1 MVINSFYN
9 TAKTYAE
16 KIRQEKTAYYKEPG
30 ATLTLV
36 MSEEQEIFS
45 GVTSIKINEGKVDTI
60 HSEAIAIMSM
70 IAANQ
75 PKAKQMVTIAFK
87 DQSVVKPCDE
97 CLDLLLNADP
107 DNGKCEIAIA
117 PTQTE
122 TAINLKAQAT
132 NITAEFLEKD
142 TKTEVDN
149 VPDLGAPAEFV
160 SGFEFDADNPFL
172 AGDEEIPEE
181 VKTIASEAAKNPP
194 VVEPGMMQQPGY
206 AQQVYQQQ
214 GGFVQQQGGFV
225 QQQPIYQQQGTY
237 MQQPMYQ
244 QQGAYMQQPMY
255 QQQGGFV
262 QQQPVYP
269 QGYAQQPSATAFSQ
283 GANKSLYVTDVISA
297 PHDEPYEPV
306 KAASK
311 YADASTGGNVLKQRL
326 ASLFEEDEDDEGGNN
341 ATMSKED
348 LENQAKE
355 MKKNAKSNAKLKNK
369 F

>member
-1 MVINSFYN
+1 MYVMVINSFYN

-97 CLDLLLNADP
+97 CLDLLLKADA

-122 TAINLKAQAT
+122 TAINLKSQAT

-142 TKTEVDN
+142 TKTEVEN

-194 VVEPGMMQQPGY
+194 AFEPGMMQQPGY
-206 AQQVYQQQ
+206 AQQ
-214 GGFVQQQGGFV
+214 
-225 QQQPIYQQQGTY
+225 
-237 MQQPMYQ
+237 MYQ
-244 QQGAYMQQPMY
+244 QQA
-255 QQQGGFV
+255 GFM
-262 QQQPVYP
+262 QQQPGMYP
-269 QGYAQQPSATAFSQ
+269 QQGFMQQQPNMYAQQQVFAQQPSASAFAQ
-283 GANKSLYVTDVISA
+283 GTNVSVHVSDVISA

-311 YADASTGGNVLKQRL
+311 YADTTGGNVLKQRL

-355 MKKNAKSNAKLKNK
+355 MKKSAKTNAKLKNK

>member
-36 MSEEQEIFS
+36 MSEDQEIFS

-70 IAANQ
+70 MAANQ

-107 DNGKCEIAIA
+107 DNSKCEIAVA

-122 TAINLKAQAT
+122 TAINLKSQAT

-142 TKTEVDN
+142 TKTEVEK

-181 VKTIASEAAKNPP
+181 VKTIASEAAKQPQTID
-194 VVEPGMMQQPGY
+194 PGMMQQPGY

-214 GGFVQQQGGFV
+214 GF
-225 QQQPIYQQQGTY
+225 
-237 MQQPMYQ
+237 MQQPMGFMQQQPMGYMPQQPGMYPQ
-244 QQGAYMQQPMY
+244 QQG
-255 QQQGGFV
+255 FI
-262 QQQPVYP
+262 QQQPVGYP
-269 QGYAQQPSATAFSQ
+269 QGAYAQQPSASAFAQ
-283 GANKSLYVTDVISA
+283 GSNKSLYVTDVISA

-311 YADASTGGNVLKQRL
+311 YADASATAGGNVLKQRL
-326 ASLFEEDEDDEGGNN
+326 ASLFEEDEDDDGGNN
-341 ATMSKED
+341 ATMSKEE

-355 MKKNAKSNAKLKNK
+355 MKKNAKTNAKFKNK

>member
-75 PKAKQMVTIAFK
+75 PKAKQMITIAFK

-97 CLDLLLNADP
+97 CLDMLLNAHP
-107 DNGKCEIAIA
+107 DNGKCEVAVAISE
-117 PTQTE
+117 TQ
-122 TAINLKAQAT
+122 TAINLKSQAT
-132 NITAEFLEKD
+132 NITAEFLEKN
-142 TKTEVDN
+142 TEEVSA
-149 VPDLGAPAEFV
+149 PDLGAPAEFV

-172 AGDEEIPEE
+172 ASDEVIPEE
-181 VKTIASEAAKNPP
+181 VKTIASEAANQTPTFD
-194 VVEPGMMQQPGY
+194 PGMMQQPGY
-206 AQQVYQQQ
+206 AQQFYQQQ
-214 GGFVQQQGGFV
+214 GYAQQPYYQQQAGGFV
-225 QQQPIYQQQGTY
+225 QQQPMGY
-237 MQQPMYQ
+237 MQQGY
-244 QQGAYMQQPMY
+244 
-255 QQQGGFV
+255 V
-262 QQQPVYP
+262 QQQPVYQQQGFVQQQQVYT
-269 QGYAQQPSATAFSQ
+269 QGYDQQPSASAFAQ
-283 GANKSLYVTDVISA
+283 GASKSLHVSDVISA

-311 YADASTGGNVLKQRL
+311 YADPSGGNVLKQRL
-326 ASLFEEDEDDEGGNN
+326 ATIFENDEDDNGGNN
-341 ATMSKED
+341 ATMSKEE
-348 LENQAKE
+348 LEQQAKE
-355 MKKNAKSNAKLKNK
+355 MKKNAKTNAKFKNK

>member
-1 MVINSFYN
+1 MYVMVINSFYN

-97 CLDLLLNADP
+97 CLDLLLKADT

-117 PTQTE
+117 PTQSE
-122 TAINLKAQAT
+122 TAINLKSQAT

-142 TKTEVDN
+142 TKTEVEN

-194 VVEPGMMQQPGY
+194 AFEPGMMQQPGY
-206 AQQVYQQQ
+206 AQQMYQQ
-214 GGFVQQQGGFV
+214 GFIQQQPGMYPQGFV
-225 QQQPIYQQQGTY
+225 QQQPG
-237 MQQPMYQ
+237 MYP
-244 QQGAYMQQPMY
+244 QQGAYMQQQPGMY
-255 QQQGGFV
+255 PQQGAYM
-262 QQQPVYP
+262 QQQPSMYA
-269 QGYAQQPSATAFSQ
+269 QQQAFAQQPSASAFAQ
-283 GANKSLYVTDVISA
+283 GTNVSLHVSDVISA

-311 YADASTGGNVLKQRL
+311 YADAATGGNVLKQRL

-355 MKKNAKSNAKLKNK
+355 MKKNAKTNAKLKNK

>member
-30 ATLTLV
+30 ATLTLI
-36 MSEEQEIFS
+36 MSEDQEIFS

-75 PKAKQMVTIAFK
+75 PKAKQMITIAFK

-97 CLDLLLNADP
+97 CLDMLLNADP
-107 DNGKCEIAIA
+107 DNGKCEVAVEIS
-117 PTQTE
+117 QSE
-122 TAINLKAQAT
+122 TAINLKSQAT
-132 NITAEFLEKD
+132 NISAEFLEKN
-142 TKTEVDN
+142 TEEIS
-149 VPDLGAPAEFV
+149 VPDLGAPVEFV
-160 SGFEFDADNPFL
+160 SGFEFDSDNPFL
-172 AGDEEIPEE
+172 ASDEEIPEE
-181 VKTIASEAAKNPP
+181 VKTIASEAEKQPQTID
-194 VVEPGMMQQPGY
+194 PGMMQQPGY

-214 GGFVQQQGGFV
+214 GVFMQQQPVYQQQPGYYQQQPVYQQQGFV
-225 QQQPIYQQQGTY
+225 QQQPTYQQQ
-237 MQQPMYQ
+237 
-244 QQGAYMQQPMY
+244 
-255 QQQGGFV
+255 GFV
-262 QQQPVYP
+262 QQQPAY
-269 QGYAQQPSATAFSQ
+269 QQQFAQQPSASSFAQ

-311 YADASTGGNVLKQRL
+311 YAEAAGGSVLKQRL
-326 ASLFEEDEDDEGGNN
+326 ANLFEEDEDDEGGNN
-341 ATMSKED
+341 ATMSKKE
-348 LENQAKE
+348 LQSQAKE
-355 MKKNAKSNAKLKNK
+355 MKKNAKANAKLKNK

>member
-1 MVINSFYN
+1 MDRALFMPLVRAALAVRTFALVATVMPRKPARTEKRGLSVKQFENSAVSD
-9 TAKTYAE
+9 T
-16 KIRQEKTAYYKEPG
+16 EKTE
-30 ATLTLV
+30 V
-36 MSEEQEIFS
+36 S
-45 GVTSIKINEGKVDTI
+45 
-60 HSEAIAIMSM
+60 
-70 IAANQ
+70 
-75 PKAKQMVTIAFK
+75 AK
-87 DQSVVKPCDE
+87 P
-97 CLDLLLNADP
+97 ADP
-107 DNGKCEIAIA
+107 DNGKCEVAIA

-122 TAINLKAQAT
+122 TAINLKSQAT

-142 TKTEVDN
+142 TKTEVEN

-181 VKTIASEAAKNPP
+181 VKTIASEAAKQPQP
-194 VVEPGMMQQPGY
+194 IDPGMMQQPGY

-214 GGFVQQQGGFV
+214 GFV
-225 QQQPIYQQQGTY
+225 QQPIYQQQGAY
-237 MQQPMYQ
+237 MQQPIYQ

-269 QGYAQQPSATAFSQ
+269 QGYAQQPSASAFTQ
-283 GANKSLYVTDVISA
+283 GANKSVYVTDVISA

-311 YADASTGGNVLKQRL
+311 YADATGGNVLKQRL

>member
-107 DNGKCEIAIA
+107 DNGKCEVAIA

-122 TAINLKAQAT
+122 TAINLKSQAT

-142 TKTEVDN
+142 TKTEVEN

-181 VKTIASEAAKNPP
+181 VKTIASEAAKQPQP
-194 VVEPGMMQQPGY
+194 IDPGMMQQPGY

-214 GGFVQQQGGFV
+214 GFVQQPMFQQQGG
-225 QQQPIYQQQGTY
+225 Y

-244 QQGAYMQQPMY
+244 QQGAYMQQPMMY

-269 QGYAQQPSATAFSQ
+269 QGYAQQPSASAFTQ
-283 GANKSLYVTDVISA
+283 GANKSVYVTDVISA

-311 YADASTGGNVLKQRL
+311 YADATGGNVLKQRL